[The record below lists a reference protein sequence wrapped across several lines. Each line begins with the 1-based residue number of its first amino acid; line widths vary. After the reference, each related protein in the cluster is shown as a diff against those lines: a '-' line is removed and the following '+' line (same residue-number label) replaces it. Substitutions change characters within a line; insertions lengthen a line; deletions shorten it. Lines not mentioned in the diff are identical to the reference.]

1 MIPEKDIFNIIGDN
15 GPLMRC
21 ARDEPKIKLLRHKG
35 ELMISEEKRNASWN
49 AYKAEQ
55 KLKKGET

>member
-1 MIPEKDIFNIIGDN
+1 MIEKSIFDIIGDD

-35 ELMISEEKRNASWN
+35 KMIVSEEKRNSSWN
-49 AYKAEQ
+49 AW
-55 KLKKGET
+55 KKQQLSEGER

>member
-1 MIPEKDIFNIIGDN
+1 MIEKSIFDIIGDD

-35 ELMISEEKRNASWN
+35 SLMVSEEHRNSSWN
-49 AYKAEQ
+49 AF
-55 KLKKGET
+55 KKDQQLSEGET